1 MDFLI
6 ALLMVSSCGSSVGEF
21 SLCAS
26 NQSQSQVPSVNP
38 PGGKPKPK
46 PQRLCRYYANG
57 TIDQPT
63 LSIITAWIDVGSRAC
78 IGDEENESVA
88 TATPARTI
96 NEDLSDQITA
106 RSQKPT
112 AWWDPGDQ
120 VEYDEMAR
128 FYVTR
133 TTLEIS
139 GELLGK
145 PAQIRFR
152 PISAR
157 WEFGDGSGN
166 GFTADHSFALVGNYR
181 VIAFVA
187 YQVDYK
193 YAGSAWVQNAASW
206 ELASNELRVPV
217 VEYPRRTLL
226 VG

>member
-1 MDFLI
+1 MDFLF
-6 ALLMVSSCGSSVGEF
+6 ALLMVSGCGSSAGEF
-21 SLCAS
+21 SLCDS
-26 NQSQSQVPSVNP
+26 HHSQSQAPSVVS
-38 PGGKPKPK
+38 PGVEPKPK
-46 PQRLCRYYANG
+46 PQRQCRYYANG

-63 LSIITAWIDVGSRAC
+63 LSIITAWVDVGSRAC
-78 IGDEENESVA
+78 IGDEVNQSLI

-96 NEDLSDQITA
+96 NEDLSDQFTA
-106 RSQKPT
+106 KSQKPT
-112 AWWDPGDQ
+112 AWWNPGDQ

-133 TTLEIS
+133 TTLEVS

-166 GFTADHSFALVGNYR
+166 GFTSDHSFARVGNYR
-181 VIAFVA
+181 VIAFVT

-193 YAGSAWVQNAASW
+193 YSGSTWVQNAATW